1 MIFDFLYLPWRHQ
14 MRVDPVQ
21 DRELLGGLGFEKLL
35 VLPASPSA
43 RRSST
48 VTEAKLRGDR
58 RFAERPQVGRALHP
72 HRLPRPADPMTV
84 SRLSP

>member
-35 VLPASPSA
+35 DADVAIGQW
-43 RRSST
+43 
-48 VTEAKLRGDR
+48 GDLT
-58 RFAERPQVGRALHP
+58 G
-72 HRLPRPADPMTV
+72 
-84 SRLSP
+84 